1 MFRVDSRFEIH
12 MPPFLESESAEL
24 RQFHLVEQC
33 FNVPL
38 WHVQVLPRA
47 AEDELQRWS
56 CYLVV
61 RAGDALGIL
70 VGQQWER
77 VKLHVV
83 LPEYMT
89 RTNSI
94 KMSRCT
100 ALWECR
106 TGEKGKV
113 AWQFDTA
120 LGSFIDPEFGEFDVS
135 RVMRRQIRWRD
146 PDTANDS
153 GEHIE
158 RL

>member
-1 MFRVDSRFEIH
+1 M
-12 MPPFLESESAEL
+12 
-24 RQFHLVEQC
+24 
-33 FNVPL
+33 
-38 WHVQVLPRA
+38 
-47 AEDELQRWS
+47 
-56 CYLVV
+56 V

-89 RTNSI
+89 GTNSI

-106 TGEKGKV
+106 TGEKGQV

-120 LGSFIDPEFGEFDVS
+120 LGSFIDPEFEEFDVS

-146 PDTANDS
+146 PDIANDS
-153 GEHIE
+153 GGAY
-158 RL
+158 